1 MNPVNPA
8 NPNLKDI
15 MRSSS
20 SPSAPSPSPVVQA
33 FAADRSHSEAQ
44 NGAGISLP
52 LRAHVD
58 YDDDGALLFR
68 LSGQEVGRFARVL
81 GAFRCAVP
89 VADREWLP
97 ERDAWV
103 VFGGWDDE
111 LLEILEDH
119 FGPEEIFLCG
129 RPLGVED
136 PD

>member
-8 NPNLKDI
+8 NPNLEDI
-15 MRSSS
+15 MRSS
-20 SPSAPSPSPVVQA
+20 PPPCAPSPSAVVQA
-33 FAADRSHSEAQ
+33 FAADRSHSEARV
-44 NGAGISLP
+44 GGGIRSP

-68 LSGQEVGRFARVL
+68 LSGLETERFARVL
-81 GAFRCAVP
+81 GAFRRAVP
-89 VADREWLP
+89 IAEREWLH
-97 ERDAWV
+97 EQDAWV

-129 RPLGVED
+129 HPLGVED